1 MDQSLNQCHILNT
14 NGYINLLVVAK
25 NKTQI
30 VKIKKKLKTKSFPLV
45 LSHSFGNTLVPN
57 SIKWLKKTF
66 PVISFDDFFLA

>member
-14 NGYINLLVVAK
+14 NGYINLLVVAN

-30 VKIKKKLKTKSFPLV
+30 VKIKKSFPLV

-57 SIKWLKKTF
+57 SIK
-66 PVISFDDFFLA
+66 